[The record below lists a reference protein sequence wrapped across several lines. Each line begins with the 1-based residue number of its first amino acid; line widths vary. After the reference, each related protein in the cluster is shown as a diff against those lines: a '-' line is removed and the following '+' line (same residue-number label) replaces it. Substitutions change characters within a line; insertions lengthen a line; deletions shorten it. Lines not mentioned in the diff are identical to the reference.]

1 MYPPKYWKCL
11 VNVMMPRSP
20 ISTLLVSCALSY
32 MLSCRLRF
40 RYLLSCFGLVLT
52 GRSDGSVGSVTE
64 GSGGG
69 LKYPGAGKKTH
80 SVFGVLF
87 AFPTC
92 ISSPNRS
99 NCLCTTYAPI
109 SRSRLDTNANAPS
122 STYNIQKVSN
132 SVPFE
137 KFFVG

>member
-11 VNVMMPRSP
+11 VNVMMPRLP
-20 ISTLLVSCALSY
+20 ISTSLVSCALSY

-40 RYLLSCFGLVLT
+40 CSSLSCFGLRLK
-52 GRSDGSVGSVTE
+52 GRLDGSVESMTE

-69 LKYPGAGKKTH
+69 LKYPGAVKKTH
-80 SVFGVLF
+80 SVFNVLF

-99 NCLCTTYAPI
+99 NCLCTKYAPI
-109 SRSRLDTNANAPS
+109 SRSRRDTNANAPS

>member
-32 MLSCRLRF
+32 MLSCRLCF
-40 RYLLSCFGLVLT
+40 RSSLSCFGLGLT

-64 GSGGG
+64 GSGDG

-80 SVFGVLF
+80 SVFLKVVYLN
-87 AFPTC
+87 AQLSHPH
-92 ISSPNRS
+92 RK
-99 NCLCTTYAPI
+99 
-109 SRSRLDTNANAPS
+109 RLIGMARKIK
-122 STYNIQKVSN
+122 YLL
-132 SVPFE
+132 
-137 KFFVG
+137 